1 MKEIEL
7 KLPSDPK
14 LLKIIRST
22 INHITEIC
30 GFSPEDSNAV
40 TIAVDE
46 AAANIIKHTYGGDE
60 NQLMVVNFKVFD
72 DQLQVVLRDFGDK
85 VDPKSIKPRDLNEIR
100 PGGLGVHLI
109 KSTMDVVKYD
119 TSLEVGNKLILI
131 KYLPGKK
138 EVS

>member
-1 MKEIEL
+1 MKAIEL
-7 KLPSDPK
+7 KVPSDPK
-14 LLKIIRST
+14 FLKIIRST

-46 AAANIIKHTYGGDE
+46 AVANIIKHTYNGEED
-60 NQLMVVNFKVFD
+60 QLIVVQFNVLD
-72 DQLQVVLRDFGDK
+72 DQLQVILRDFGEK
-85 VDPKSIKPRDLNEIR
+85 VDPKSIKPRKLDEIR

-109 KSTMDVVKYD
+109 KSTMDIVKYD
-119 TSLEVGNKLILI
+119 NSVEVGNKLTLI
-131 KYLPGKK
+131 KYLPGK